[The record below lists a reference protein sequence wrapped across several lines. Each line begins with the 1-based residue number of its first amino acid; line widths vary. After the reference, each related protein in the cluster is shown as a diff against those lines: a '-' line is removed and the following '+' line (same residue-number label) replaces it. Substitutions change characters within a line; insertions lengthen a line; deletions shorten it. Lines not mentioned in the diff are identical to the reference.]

1 MEDVLSIKYGKELI
15 NISLTNDIITILD
28 LKNILIK
35 LDVINH
41 LHATI
46 KIIQKG
52 KILSDEILISEIN
65 NISKLQMITSKE
77 SLITTSDTIT
87 NNNSRRIVN
96 DLIADGKQKHYL
108 PSQIKQSSSKER
120 LIQTEYRF
128 HDIQVLPN
136 LPFMD
141 KAKEILIEL
150 ANDPA
155 VLAVMN
161 MHKWKV
167 GLLDELY
174 PEGMV
179 GVDDVCV
186 LGLNTNY
193 GQKIS
198 LRIRTDDLLGF
209 RKIWVIKKTLYH
221 ELTHNV
227 FGPHDENFYNLLRQV
242 EKEIKQIDWRN
253 SGQGKTIGDKIERSN
268 NMNVDANQNANIG
281 IKLFFIYL
289 FIVVNLN
296 IIKFFI

>member
-1 MEDVLSIKYGKELI
+1 MEDEIILNIKYGKEFIKFPL
-15 NISLTNDIITILD
+15 SNDIITILN
-28 LKNILIK
+28 LKNKLIE
-35 LDVINH
+35 LEIINH
-41 LHATI
+41 SHNII

-52 KILSDEILISEIN
+52 KILSDETLLS
-65 NISKLQMITSKE
+65 NIDNRSKFQMITSSKE
-77 SLITTSDTIT
+77 SSITAT
-87 NNNSRRIVN
+87 NSINNSQSRIIN
-96 DLIADGKQKHYL
+96 DLITDGKQKNYL
-108 PSQIKQSSSKER
+108 PSQIQSSSSKER
-120 LIQTEYRF
+120 YLTTEYRF

-161 MHKWKV
+161 IHKWKV

-221 ELTHNV
+221 ELTHNQ
-227 FGPHDENFYNLLRQV
+227 FGPHDEKFYSMLRQV
-242 EKEIKQIDWRN
+242 EKEIKQVDWRN
-253 SGQGKTIGDKIERSN
+253 SGQGKIIGDKIERSHHMTN
-268 NMNVDANQNANIG
+268 DNHGQVKSIG
-281 IKLFFIYL
+281 NK
-289 FIVVNLN
+289 N
-296 IIKFFI
+296 